1 MQPEESIL
9 DEKSSELCFGRDRV
23 GRGWFGLERAA
34 GVGRDR
40 GSSHDRGG
48 GLSNGFGTGCSY
60 EVVANG
66 ATGVGME
73 FYDNG
78 VLFAATEGSPTPK
91 THVARWAPAT
101 AGTHTI
107 LVNQNGDAKTV
118 VLTVGTGIN
127 AGSSCLV
134 I

>member
-1 MQPEESIL
+1 MRNLRNSVSVAIAL
-9 DEKSSELCFGRDRV
+9 A
-23 GRGWFGLERAA
+23 AA
-34 GVGRDR
+34 GVALNAPQASAEIGVQVMIA
-40 GSSHDRGG
+40 GG

-66 ATGVGME
+66 STGAGME

-78 VLFAATEGSPTPK
+78 VLFAATQGSPTPK

-107 LVNQNGDAKTV
+107 LVDQNGDAKTV